1 MVTKSQIDKL
11 TKAIEQMAEAS
22 NPAIVVTIFAGETV
36 KAATERHFQLRPDH
50 RGRRLQFR
58 SRPEHRD
65 HVAEMLAAHTQ
76 SEIAATLEA
85 ITVANAGV
93 PIGEQMLRDIARASA
108 NKPTEVDTIH

>member
-22 NPAIVVTIFAGETV
+22 NPAIVVTISAGETV

-58 SRPEHRD
+58 SRPELRCE
-65 HVAEMLAAHTQ
+65 VAEMLATSTEA
-76 SEIAATLEA
+76 EIRAAVEA
-85 ITVANAGV
+85 ASARSDGLTM
-93 PIGEQMLRDIARASA
+93 GEQMLRDIARGGE
-108 NKPTEVDTIH
+108 NKPSERITTP